1 MAIYEK
7 LYPRGN
13 FLDIRD
19 NASTQA
25 DYNVRA
31 TEDLVRNLPGGLL
44 KDILSPAAAAA
55 LSVPYDTIQGI
66 SRADSYTPSGI
77 MKAISAENPLSSA
90 YERFIGASAPLAER
104 ISNMSLAEKISD
116 MFSMGKA
123 EASDLGE
130 IANLQSILNPKTPE
144 SVKTKNIIKTNNLF
158 NSTPELDVNL
168 DPELSPSTT
177 LGTIPT
183 LEQSILSQPELALY
197 KDIAEEGD
205 DLEDSAVTVDELGN
219 LKQSKGI
226 MEILRGLPTPTNLLL
241 NMLPKEDP
249 RATNVRNFYGD
260 RYGLTSSNSLASGIM
275 KGYNPVYGNDFL
287 NKISGGIIPEG
298 GFGLANAARKRIE
311 RIANRKRAQT
321 DASRAKIAEL
331 QRFAREDTANRARFN
346 NPNVYERADKLGF
359 TDGKGGGFGSKSTG
373 TNENFSNKTG
383 RGRTGY

>member
-158 NSTPELDVNL
+158 NSTPELDYNL
-168 DPELSPSTT
+168 DPEVNMGAT
-177 LGTIPT
+177 GTVPT

-311 RIANRKRAQT
+311 KIANRKRAQT

-331 QRFAREDTANRARFN
+331 QRFAEADTANRARFDN
-346 NPNVYERADKLGF
+346 QNVYRDAGDRGTLGP
-359 TDGKGGGFGSKSTG
+359 GGGFSTSGREGAFSSKS
-373 TNENFSNKTG
+373 G
-383 RGRTGY
+383 RGRKDF

>member
-123 EASDLGE
+123 AASDLG
-130 IANLQSILNPKTPE
+130 
-144 SVKTKNIIKTNNLF
+144 
-158 NSTPELDVNL
+158 
-168 DPELSPSTT
+168 
-177 LGTIPT
+177 
-183 LEQSILSQPELALY
+183 
-197 KDIAEEGD
+197 
-205 DLEDSAVTVDELGN
+205 
-219 LKQSKGI
+219 
-226 MEILRGLPTPTNLLL
+226 
-241 NMLPKEDP
+241 
-249 RATNVRNFYGD
+249 
-260 RYGLTSSNSLASGIM
+260 
-275 KGYNPVYGNDFL
+275 
-287 NKISGGIIPEG
+287 
-298 GFGLANAARKRIE
+298 
-311 RIANRKRAQT
+311 
-321 DASRAKIAEL
+321 
-331 QRFAREDTANRARFN
+331 
-346 NPNVYERADKLGF
+346 
-359 TDGKGGGFGSKSTG
+359 
-373 TNENFSNKTG
+373 
-383 RGRTGY
+383 

>member
-130 IANLQSILNPKTPE
+130 VANLESILNPKTPKIGSNFGAPMSIE
-144 SVKTKNIIKTNNLF
+144 TNN
-158 NSTPELDVNL
+158 SAPELDVNL
-168 DPELSPSTT
+168 DPEVNMGAT
-177 LGTIPT
+177 GTVPT

-249 RATNVRNFYGD
+249 RATNVRNFYRD

-331 QRFAREDTANRARFN
+331 QKFARADTIERGRFK
-346 NPNVYERADKLGF
+346 NPEVYKNAENLGLIDKK
-359 TDGKGGGFGSKSTG
+359 TGGFKSAG

>member
-31 TEDLVRNLPGGLL
+31 TEDLVKNLPGGLL

-104 ISNMSLAEKISD
+104 ISNM
-116 MFSMGKA
+116 FSMGKA

-130 IANLQSILNPKTPE
+130 VANLESILNPKTPE
-144 SVKTKNIIKTNNLF
+144 LVKTNNIIKTNPLADNLF
-158 NSTPELDVNL
+158 NSAPELDYNLKPEVNMGA
-168 DPELSPSTT
+168 TQT
-177 LGTIPT
+177 VPT

-249 RATNVRNFYGD
+249 RATNVRNFYRD

-287 NKISGGIIPEG
+287 SKISGGIIPEG

-331 QRFAREDTANRARFN
+331 QRFAREDTTNRARFDN
-346 NPNVYERADKLGF
+346 QNVYERADKQGF
-359 TDGKGGGFGSKSTG
+359 TDGRGGGFGSRSTG
-373 TNENFSNKTG
+373 TNENFSNETG

>member
-130 IANLQSILNPKTPE
+130 VANLNPNLESITPKIGSNFGAPMSME
-144 SVKTKNIIKTNNLF
+144 TNN
-158 NSTPELDVNL
+158 SAPELDVNL
-168 DPELSPSTT
+168 DPEVNMGAT
-177 LGTIPT
+177 GTVPT

-249 RATNVRNFYGD
+249 RATNVRNFYRD

-346 NPNVYERADKLGF
+346 NPNVYERADKQGF
-359 TDGKGGGFGSKSTG
+359 TDGRGGGFGSRSTG
-373 TNENFSNKTG
+373 TNENFSNRTG